1 MMQPIFDIR
10 LAMIICGYVVIPVIG
25 KRPPLVGWQDI
36 ESASR
41 ETLEAWGRDYPG
53 ASNTGIVTKLT
64 PTLRY

>member
-53 ASNTGIVTKLT
+53 QHWHRHQADADA
-64 PTLRY
+64 RY